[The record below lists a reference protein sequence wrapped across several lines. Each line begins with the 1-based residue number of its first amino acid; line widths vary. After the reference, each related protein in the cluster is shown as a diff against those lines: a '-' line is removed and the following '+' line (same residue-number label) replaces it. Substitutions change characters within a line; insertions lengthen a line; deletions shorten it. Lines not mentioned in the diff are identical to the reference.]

1 MNKKQFSYYL
11 KVALT
16 MKSEDADKLPSYL
29 SEQVSNAYMA
39 KVFTQDEML
48 CVIRAECLALNGELC
63 HKELDDC
70 YNRLKNSLVI

>member
-48 CVIRAECLALNGELC
+48 CVIRAECLDLNGNLFHSELNQ
-63 HKELDDC
+63 C
-70 YNRLKNSLVI
+70 YDRLKGALVI